1 MIDTLEAA
9 AAWVDEVGLAL
20 LFPKADVVLPSL
32 WGEVAG
38 DAAAPHAV
46 REPDGTFVRWA
57 DGMAFLWSAKDELPA
72 RGLVCVGKHVARVTA
87 CVAPR
92 VVPVLVAQLDRA
104 EPAGLEDELV
114 SAIRANGP
122 LTGTELRTLVGAPKR
137 EVDRGIAAL
146 HRQLVLTSSH
156 RVQQEAGW
164 GAVAHDLLDRKWRL
178 PERLPPSDVA
188 RRELARLVLATAG
201 ELTAA
206 DLAGV
211 LGWRRQLAAEVLD
224 EVAAARN
231 TAEFRIWAAP

>member
-1 MIDTLEAA
+1 M
-9 AAWVDEVGLAL
+9 
-20 LFPKADVVLPSL
+20 
-32 WGEVAG
+32 
-38 DAAAPHAV
+38 
-46 REPDGTFVRWA
+46 
-57 DGMAFLWSAKDELPA
+57 
-72 RGLVCVGKHVARVTA
+72 
-87 CVAPR
+87 
-92 VVPVLVAQLDRA
+92 
-104 EPAGLEDELV
+104 

-211 LGWRRQLAAEVLD
+211 LGWQRQLAAEVLD